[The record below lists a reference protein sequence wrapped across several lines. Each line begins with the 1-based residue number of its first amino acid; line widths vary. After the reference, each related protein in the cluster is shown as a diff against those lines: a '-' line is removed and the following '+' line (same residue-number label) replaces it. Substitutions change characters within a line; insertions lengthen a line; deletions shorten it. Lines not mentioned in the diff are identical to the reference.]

1 MIQRSI
7 EDIEKTISTTP
18 LVLSSNIQKQFS
30 PDSKTVYIKGALIFI
45 DSSILEVAIFAN
57 ESTNA
62 VNVDKYRFHYMDKH
76 GEMLFRYDNAPHH
89 REVITFP
96 HHKHL
101 PDRTIPSNMPTIKDM
116 LNEISAIIIRK

>member
-1 MIQRSI
+1 MIQRFI
-7 EDIEKTISTTP
+7 EYIEKTISTTP

-57 ESTNA
+57 EYTNA
-62 VNVDKYRFHYMDKH
+62 VNVDKYRFYYMDKH